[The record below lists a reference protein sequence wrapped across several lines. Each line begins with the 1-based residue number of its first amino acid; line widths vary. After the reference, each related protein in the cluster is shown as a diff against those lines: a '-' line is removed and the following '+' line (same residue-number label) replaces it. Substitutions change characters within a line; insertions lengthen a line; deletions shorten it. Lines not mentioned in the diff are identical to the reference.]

1 MNLLYQLASRPA
13 TLVSVII
20 ALVTTVFIGIWFL
33 LPQPPKTLTIV
44 TGFPDGLY
52 AQFAQQLKIE
62 LAKQKITLQIRNTGG
77 SVDNLALIN
86 DPKSG
91 VDLALI
97 QSGVGDPLQYPDLI
111 SLAGIF
117 YEPLWVWYRQPAFAK
132 EGGMLTQLSQLKGK
146 RISIGNDGSGTQLLS
161 KAVLDL
167 NEINPNQ
174 IKFETLKPD
183 KAIEKLQKGEI
194 DAAFIVAAGEA
205 PILKKFYQ
213 IPEIRL
219 MNFDQAE
226 AYTRVLPYLNRVEIP
241 KGVISITHDQPKQDI
256 HVLASTT
263 TLVARKDI
271 NPATVS
277 LLLGSSYDIL
287 RNYSRLQKSGQ
298 FPSSK
303 GLDFPMDLDAEIFLR
318 DGPSFF
324 YRHLPFWGAVWVER
338 FIKILIP
345 MLIILI
351 PVFTYLPAIFNLSL
365 KIKLSRLYKI
375 LKSIERRSNSSGN
388 ASSLHAELVTLEESV
403 QKLRVSAMQSKEV
416 YDLKVHIALVRNQLE
431 KLKSGND

>member
-13 TLVSVII
+13 ILVSVLMGLI
-20 ALVTTVFIGIWFL
+20 AALFTGIWFI
-33 LPQPPKTLTIV
+33 LPQPPQTLTIV

-52 AQFAQQLKIE
+52 SQFANHLKTE
-62 LAKQKITLQIRNTGG
+62 LAKEKITLQIRNTGG

-86 DPKSG
+86 DPNSG
-91 VDLALI
+91 IDLAI
-97 QSGVGDPLQYPDLI
+97 VQSGVGDPVKYPELL

-132 EGGMLTQLSQLKGK
+132 EGGALTQLSQLQGK
-146 RISIGNDGSGTQLLS
+146 RISIGNDGSGTQILS
-161 KAVLDL
+161 NAILKL
-167 NEINPNQ
+167 NEINADLV
-174 IKFETLKPD
+174 KLEKLKPD
-183 KAIEKLQKGEI
+183 EAIEKLQKGEL
-194 DAAFIVAAGEA
+194 DVAFIVAAGEA

-213 IPEIRL
+213 IPGIRL

-226 AYTRVLPYLNRVEIP
+226 AYTRVLPYLDRIDIP
-241 KGVISITHDQPKQDI
+241 RGIISIAHDQPKQDI
-256 HVLASTT
+256 RTIASTA
-263 TLVARKDI
+263 TLVARNDI

-277 LLLGSSYDIL
+277 LLLGTSYDIL
-287 RNYSRLQKSGQ
+287 RNYSRLQKPGQ

-303 GLDFPMDLDAEIFLR
+303 GLDFPMDIDAEIFLR

-345 MLIILI
+345 LLIVLI

-365 KIKLSRLYKI
+365 KVKLSRLYKI
-375 LKSIERRSNSSGN
+375 LKNIEKRSNSPDN
-388 ASSLHAELVTLEESV
+388 YLLLHTELLNLEKRI
-403 QKLRVSAMQSKEV
+403 QQIKVSAMQSKEV
-416 YDLKVHIALVRNQLE
+416 YDLKAHVALVRHQLE
-431 KLKSGND
+431 KLK

>member
-13 TLVSVII
+13 ILVSVLMGLI
-20 ALVTTVFIGIWFL
+20 AALFTGIWFI
-33 LPQPPKTLTIV
+33 LPQPPQTLTIA

-52 AQFAQQLKIE
+52 SQFANHLKTE
-62 LAKQKITLQIRNTGG
+62 LAKEKITLQIRNTGG

-86 DPKSG
+86 DPNSG
-91 VDLALI
+91 IDLAI
-97 QSGVGDPLQYPDLI
+97 VQSGVGDPVKYPELL

-132 EGGMLTQLSQLKGK
+132 EGGALTQLSQLQGK
-146 RISIGNDGSGTQLLS
+146 RISIGNDGSGTQILS
-161 KAVLDL
+161 NAILKL
-167 NEINPNQ
+167 NEINADL
-174 IKFETLKPD
+174 IKLEKLKPD
-183 KAIEKLQKGEI
+183 EAIEKLQKGEL
-194 DAAFIVAAGEA
+194 DVAFIVAAGEA

-213 IPEIRL
+213 IPGIRL

-226 AYTRVLPYLNRVEIP
+226 AYTRVLPYLDRIDIP
-241 KGVISITHDQPKQDI
+241 RGIISIAHDQPKQDI
-256 HVLASTT
+256 RTIASTA
-263 TLVARKDI
+263 TLVARNDI

-277 LLLGSSYDIL
+277 LLLGTSYDIL
-287 RNYSRLQKSGQ
+287 RNYSRLQKPGQ

-303 GLDFPMDLDAEIFLR
+303 GLDFPMDMDAEIFLR

-345 MLIILI
+345 LLIVLI

-365 KIKLSRLYKI
+365 KVKLSRLYKI
-375 LKSIERRSNSSGN
+375 LKNIEKRSNSPDN
-388 ASSLHAELVTLEESV
+388 YLLLHTELLNLEKRI
-403 QKLRVSAMQSKEV
+403 QQIKVSAMQSKEV
-416 YDLKVHIALVRNQLE
+416 YDLKAHVALVRHQLE
-431 KLKSGND
+431 KLK

>member
-13 TLVSVII
+13 ILVSVLTGLI
-20 ALVTTVFIGIWFL
+20 AALFAGIWFI
-33 LPQPPKTLTIV
+33 LPQPPQTLTIV

-52 AQFAQQLKIE
+52 SQFANHLKIE
-62 LAKQKITLQIRNTGG
+62 LAKEKITLQIRNTGG

-86 DPKSG
+86 DPNSG
-91 VDLALI
+91 IDLAI
-97 QSGVGDPLQYPDLI
+97 VQSGVGDPVKYPELL

-132 EGGMLTQLSQLKGK
+132 EGGALTQLSQLQGK
-146 RISIGNDGSGTQLLS
+146 RISIGNDGSGTQILS
-161 KAVLDL
+161 NAILKL
-167 NEINPNQ
+167 NEINADLV
-174 IKFETLKPD
+174 KLEKLKPD
-183 KAIEKLQKGEI
+183 ESIEKLQKGEL
-194 DAAFIVAAGEA
+194 DVAFIVAAGEA

-213 IPEIRL
+213 IPGIRL

-226 AYTRVLPYLNRVEIP
+226 AYTRVLPYLDRIDIP
-241 KGVISITHDQPKQDI
+241 RGIISIAHDQPKQDI
-256 HVLASTT
+256 RTIASTA
-263 TLVARKDI
+263 TLVARNDI

-277 LLLGSSYDIL
+277 LLLGTSYDIL
-287 RNYSRLQKSGQ
+287 RNYSRLQKPGQ

-303 GLDFPMDLDAEIFLR
+303 GLDFPMDMDAEIFLR

-345 MLIILI
+345 LLIVLI

-365 KIKLSRLYKI
+365 KVKLSRLYKI
-375 LKSIERRSNSSGN
+375 LKNIEKRSNSPDN
-388 ASSLHAELVTLEESV
+388 YLLLHTELLNLEKRI
-403 QKLRVSAMQSKEV
+403 QQIKVSAMQSKEV
-416 YDLKVHIALVRNQLE
+416 YDLKAHVALVRHQLE
-431 KLKSGND
+431 KLK

>member
-13 TLVSVII
+13 ILVSVLMGLI
-20 ALVTTVFIGIWFL
+20 AALFTGIWFI
-33 LPQPPKTLTIV
+33 LPQPPQTLTIA

-52 AQFAQQLKIE
+52 SQFANHLKTE
-62 LAKQKITLQIRNTGG
+62 LAKEKITLQIRNTGG

-86 DPKSG
+86 DPNSG
-91 VDLALI
+91 IDLAI
-97 QSGVGDPLQYPDLI
+97 VQSGVGDPVKYPELL

-132 EGGMLTQLSQLKGK
+132 EGGALTQLSQLQGK
-146 RISIGNDGSGTQLLS
+146 RISIGNDGSGTQILS
-161 KAVLDL
+161 NAILKL
-167 NEINPNQ
+167 NEINADLV
-174 IKFETLKPD
+174 KLEKLKPD
-183 KAIEKLQKGEI
+183 EAIEKLQKGEL
-194 DAAFIVAAGEA
+194 DVAFIVAAGEA

-213 IPEIRL
+213 IPGIRL

-226 AYTRVLPYLNRVEIP
+226 AYTRVLPYLDRIDIP
-241 KGVISITHDQPKQDI
+241 RGIISIAHDQPKQDI
-256 HVLASTT
+256 RTIASTA
-263 TLVARKDI
+263 TLVARNDI

-277 LLLGSSYDIL
+277 LLLGASYDIL
-287 RNYSRLQKSGQ
+287 RNYSRLQKPGQ

-303 GLDFPMDLDAEIFLR
+303 GLDFPMDMDAEIFLR

-345 MLIILI
+345 LLIVLI

-365 KIKLSRLYKI
+365 KVKLSRLYKI
-375 LKSIERRSNSSGN
+375 LKNIEKRSNSPDN
-388 ASSLHAELVTLEESV
+388 YLLLHTELLNLEKRI
-403 QKLRVSAMQSKEV
+403 QQIKVSAMQSKAV
-416 YDLKVHIALVRNQLE
+416 YDLKAHVALVRHQLE
-431 KLKSGND
+431 KLK

>member
-13 TLVSVII
+13 ILVSVLTGLI
-20 ALVTTVFIGIWFL
+20 AALFAGIWFI
-33 LPQPPKTLTIV
+33 LPQPPQTLTIA

-52 AQFAQQLKIE
+52 SQFANHLKTE
-62 LAKQKITLQIRNTGG
+62 LAKEKITLQIRNTGG

-86 DPKSG
+86 DPNSG
-91 VDLALI
+91 IDLAI
-97 QSGVGDPLQYPDLI
+97 VQSGVGDPVKYPELL

-132 EGGMLTQLSQLKGK
+132 EGGALTQLSQLQGK
-146 RISIGNDGSGTQLLS
+146 RISIGNDGSGTQILS
-161 KAVLDL
+161 NAILKL
-167 NEINPNQ
+167 NEINADLV
-174 IKFETLKPD
+174 KLEKLKPD
-183 KAIEKLQKGEI
+183 EAIEKLQKGEL
-194 DAAFIVAAGEA
+194 DVAFIVAAGEA

-213 IPEIRL
+213 IPGIRL

-226 AYTRVLPYLNRVEIP
+226 AYTRVLPYLDRIDIP
-241 KGVISITHDQPKQDI
+241 RGIISIANDQPKQDI
-256 HVLASTT
+256 RTIASTA
-263 TLVARKDI
+263 TLVARNDI

-277 LLLGSSYDIL
+277 LLLGASYDIL
-287 RNYSRLQKSGQ
+287 RNYSRLQKPGQ

-303 GLDFPMDLDAEIFLR
+303 GLDFPMDMDAEIFLR

-345 MLIILI
+345 LLIVLI

-365 KIKLSRLYKI
+365 KVKLSRLYKI
-375 LKSIERRSNSSGN
+375 LKNIEKRSNSPDN
-388 ASSLHAELVTLEESV
+388 YLLLHTELLNLEKRI
-403 QKLRVSAMQSKEV
+403 QQIKVSAMQSKEV
-416 YDLKVHIALVRNQLE
+416 YDLKAHVALVRHQLE
-431 KLKSGND
+431 KLK

>member
-13 TLVSVII
+13 ILVSVLMGLI
-20 ALVTTVFIGIWFL
+20 AALFAGIWFI
-33 LPQPPKTLTIV
+33 LPQPPQTLTIA

-52 AQFAQQLKIE
+52 SQFANHLKTE
-62 LAKQKITLQIRNTGG
+62 LAKEKITLQIRNTGG

-86 DPKSG
+86 DPNLG
-91 VDLALI
+91 IDLAI
-97 QSGVGDPLQYPDLI
+97 VQSGVGDPVKYPELL

-132 EGGMLTQLSQLKGK
+132 EGGALTQLSQLQGK
-146 RISIGNDGSGTQLLS
+146 RISIGNDGSGTQILS
-161 KAVLDL
+161 NAILKL
-167 NEINPNQ
+167 NEINADLV
-174 IKFETLKPD
+174 KLEKLKPD
-183 KAIEKLQKGEI
+183 EAIEKLQKGEL
-194 DAAFIVAAGEA
+194 DVAFIVAAGEA

-213 IPEIRL
+213 IPGIRL

-226 AYTRVLPYLNRVEIP
+226 AYTRVLPYLDRIDIP
-241 KGVISITHDQPKQDI
+241 RGIISIAHDQPKQDI
-256 HVLASTT
+256 RTIASTA
-263 TLVARKDI
+263 TLVARNDI

-277 LLLGSSYDIL
+277 LLLGASYDIL
-287 RNYSRLQKSGQ
+287 RNYSRLQKPGQ

-303 GLDFPMDLDAEIFLR
+303 GLDFPMDMDAEIFLR

-345 MLIILI
+345 LLIVLI

-365 KIKLSRLYKI
+365 KVKLSRLYKI
-375 LKSIERRSNSSGN
+375 LKNIEKRSNSPDN
-388 ASSLHAELVTLEESV
+388 YLLLHTELLNLEKRI
-403 QKLRVSAMQSKEV
+403 QQIKVSAMQSKEV
-416 YDLKVHIALVRNQLE
+416 YDLKAHVALVRHQLE
-431 KLKSGND
+431 KLK

>member
-13 TLVSVII
+13 ILVSVLMGLI
-20 ALVTTVFIGIWFL
+20 AALFTGIWFI
-33 LPQPPKTLTIV
+33 LPQPPQTLTIA

-52 AQFAQQLKIE
+52 SQFANHLKTE
-62 LAKQKITLQIRNTGG
+62 LAKEKITLQIRNTGG

-86 DPKSG
+86 DPNSG
-91 VDLALI
+91 IDLAI
-97 QSGVGDPLQYPDLI
+97 VQSGVGDPVKYPELL

-132 EGGMLTQLSQLKGK
+132 EGGALTQLSQLQGK
-146 RISIGNDGSGTQLLS
+146 RISIGNDGSGTQILS
-161 KAVLDL
+161 NAILKL
-167 NEINPNQ
+167 NEINADLV
-174 IKFETLKPD
+174 KLEKLKPD
-183 KAIEKLQKGEI
+183 EAIEKLQKGEL
-194 DAAFIVAAGEA
+194 DVAFIVAAGEA

-213 IPEIRL
+213 IPGIRL

-226 AYTRVLPYLNRVEIP
+226 AYTRVLPYLDRIDIP
-241 KGVISITHDQPKQDI
+241 RGIISIAHDQPKQDI
-256 HVLASTT
+256 RTIASTA
-263 TLVARKDI
+263 TLVARNNI

-277 LLLGSSYDIL
+277 LLLGASYDIL
-287 RNYSRLQKSGQ
+287 RNYSRLQKPGQ

-303 GLDFPMDLDAEIFLR
+303 GLDFPMDMDAEIFLR

-345 MLIILI
+345 LLIVLI

-365 KIKLSRLYKI
+365 KVKLSRLYKI
-375 LKSIERRSNSSGN
+375 LKNIEKRSNSPDN
-388 ASSLHAELVTLEESV
+388 YLLLHTELLNLEKRI
-403 QKLRVSAMQSKEV
+403 QQIKVSAMQSKEV
-416 YDLKVHIALVRNQLE
+416 YDLKAHVALVRHQLE
-431 KLKSGND
+431 KLK

>member
-13 TLVSVII
+13 ILVSVLTGLI
-20 ALVTTVFIGIWFL
+20 AALFAGIWFI
-33 LPQPPKTLTIV
+33 LPQPPQTLTIA

-52 AQFAQQLKIE
+52 SQFANHLKTE
-62 LAKQKITLQIRNTGG
+62 LAKEKITLQIRNTGG

-86 DPKSG
+86 DPNSG
-91 VDLALI
+91 IDLAI
-97 QSGVGDPLQYPDLI
+97 VQSGVGDPVKYPELL

-132 EGGMLTQLSQLKGK
+132 EGGALTQLSQLQGK
-146 RISIGNDGSGTQLLS
+146 RISIGNDGSGTQILS
-161 KAVLDL
+161 NAILKL
-167 NEINPNQ
+167 NEINADLV
-174 IKFETLKPD
+174 KLEKLKPD
-183 KAIEKLQKGEI
+183 EAIEKLQKGEL
-194 DAAFIVAAGEA
+194 DVAFIVAAGEA

-213 IPEIRL
+213 IPGIRL

-226 AYTRVLPYLNRVEIP
+226 AYTRVLPYLDRIDIP
-241 KGVISITHDQPKQDI
+241 RGIISIAHDQPKQDI
-256 HVLASTT
+256 RTIASTA
-263 TLVARKDI
+263 TLVARNDI

-277 LLLGSSYDIL
+277 LLLGTSYDIL
-287 RNYSRLQKSGQ
+287 RNYSRLQKPGQ

-303 GLDFPMDLDAEIFLR
+303 GLDFPMDMDAEIFLR

-345 MLIILI
+345 LLIVLI

-365 KIKLSRLYKI
+365 KVKLSRLYKI
-375 LKSIERRSNSSGN
+375 LKNIEKRSNSPDN
-388 ASSLHAELVTLEESV
+388 YLLLHTELLNLEKRI
-403 QKLRVSAMQSKEV
+403 QQIKVSAMQSKEV
-416 YDLKVHIALVRNQLE
+416 YDLKAHVALVRHQLE
-431 KLKSGND
+431 KLK

>member
-13 TLVSVII
+13 ILVSVLMGLI
-20 ALVTTVFIGIWFL
+20 AALFTGIWFI
-33 LPQPPKTLTIV
+33 LPQPPQTLTIA

-52 AQFAQQLKIE
+52 SQFANHLKTE
-62 LAKQKITLQIRNTGG
+62 LAKEKITLQIRNTGG

-86 DPKSG
+86 DPNSG
-91 VDLALI
+91 IDLAI
-97 QSGVGDPLQYPDLI
+97 VQSGVGDPVKYPELL

-132 EGGMLTQLSQLKGK
+132 EGGALTQLSQLQGK
-146 RISIGNDGSGTQLLS
+146 RISIGNDGSGTQILS
-161 KAVLDL
+161 NAILKL
-167 NEINPNQ
+167 NEINADLV
-174 IKFETLKPD
+174 KLEKLKPD
-183 KAIEKLQKGEI
+183 ESIEKLQKGEL
-194 DAAFIVAAGEA
+194 DVAFIVAAGEA

-213 IPEIRL
+213 IPGIRL

-226 AYTRVLPYLNRVEIP
+226 AYTRVLPYLDRIDIP
-241 KGVISITHDQPKQDI
+241 RGIISIAHDQPKQDI
-256 HVLASTT
+256 RTIASTA
-263 TLVARKDI
+263 TLVARNDI

-277 LLLGSSYDIL
+277 LLLGTSYDIL
-287 RNYSRLQKSGQ
+287 RNYSRLQKPGQ

-303 GLDFPMDLDAEIFLR
+303 GLDFPMDMDAEIFLR

-345 MLIILI
+345 LLIVLI

-365 KIKLSRLYKI
+365 KVKLSRLYKI
-375 LKSIERRSNSSGN
+375 LKNIEKRSNSPDN
-388 ASSLHAELVTLEESV
+388 YLLLHTELLNLEKRI
-403 QKLRVSAMQSKEV
+403 QQIKVSAMQSKEV
-416 YDLKVHIALVRNQLE
+416 YDLKAHVALVRHQLE
-431 KLKSGND
+431 KLK

>member
-13 TLVSVII
+13 ILVSVLMGLI
-20 ALVTTVFIGIWFL
+20 AALFAGIWFI
-33 LPQPPKTLTIV
+33 LPQPPQTLTIA

-52 AQFAQQLKIE
+52 SQFANHLKTE
-62 LAKQKITLQIRNTGG
+62 LAKEKISLQIRNTGG

-86 DPKSG
+86 DPNSG
-91 VDLALI
+91 IDLAI
-97 QSGVGDPLQYPDLI
+97 VQSGVGDPVKYPELL

-132 EGGMLTQLSQLKGK
+132 EGGALTQLSQLQGK
-146 RISIGNDGSGTQLLS
+146 RISIGNDGSGTQILS
-161 KAVLDL
+161 NAILKL
-167 NEINPNQ
+167 NEINADLV
-174 IKFETLKPD
+174 KLEKLKPD
-183 KAIEKLQKGEI
+183 EAIEKLQKGEL
-194 DAAFIVAAGEA
+194 DVAFIVAAGEA

-213 IPEIRL
+213 IPGIRL

-226 AYTRVLPYLNRVEIP
+226 AYTRVLPYLDRIDIP
-241 KGVISITHDQPKQDI
+241 RGIISIAHDQPKQDI
-256 HVLASTT
+256 RTIASTA
-263 TLVARKDI
+263 TLVARNDI

-277 LLLGSSYDIL
+277 LLLGTSYDIL
-287 RNYSRLQKSGQ
+287 RNYSRLQKPGQ

-303 GLDFPMDLDAEIFLR
+303 GLDFPMDMDAEIFLR

-345 MLIILI
+345 LLIVLI

-365 KIKLSRLYKI
+365 KVKLSRLYKI
-375 LKSIERRSNSSGN
+375 LKNIEKRSNSPDN
-388 ASSLHAELVTLEESV
+388 YLLLHTELLNLEKRI
-403 QKLRVSAMQSKEV
+403 QQIKVSAMQSKEV
-416 YDLKVHIALVRNQLE
+416 YDLKAHVALVRHQLE
-431 KLKSGND
+431 KLK

>member
-13 TLVSVII
+13 ILVSVLMGLI
-20 ALVTTVFIGIWFL
+20 AALFTGIWFI
-33 LPQPPKTLTIV
+33 LPKPPQTLTIA

-52 AQFAQQLKIE
+52 SQFANHLKTE
-62 LAKQKITLQIRNTGG
+62 LAKEKITLQIRNTGG

-86 DPKSG
+86 DPNSG
-91 VDLALI
+91 IDLAI
-97 QSGVGDPLQYPDLI
+97 VQSGVGDPVKYPELL

-132 EGGMLTQLSQLKGK
+132 EGGALTQLSQLQGK
-146 RISIGNDGSGTQLLS
+146 RISIGNDGSGTQILS
-161 KAVLDL
+161 NAILKL
-167 NEINPNQ
+167 NEINADLV
-174 IKFETLKPD
+174 KLEKLKPD
-183 KAIEKLQKGEI
+183 EAIEKLQKGEL
-194 DAAFIVAAGEA
+194 DVAFIVAAGEA

-213 IPEIRL
+213 IPGIRL

-226 AYTRVLPYLNRVEIP
+226 AYTRVLPYLDRIDIP
-241 KGVISITHDQPKQDI
+241 RGIISIAHDQPKQDI
-256 HVLASTT
+256 RTIASTA
-263 TLVARKDI
+263 TLVARNDI

-277 LLLGSSYDIL
+277 LLLGASYDIL
-287 RNYSRLQKSGQ
+287 RNYSRLQKPGQ

-303 GLDFPMDLDAEIFLR
+303 GLDFPMDMDAEIFLR

-345 MLIILI
+345 LLIVLI

-365 KIKLSRLYKI
+365 KVKLSRLYKI
-375 LKSIERRSNSSGN
+375 LKNIEKRSNSPDN
-388 ASSLHAELVTLEESV
+388 YLLLHTELLNLEKRI
-403 QKLRVSAMQSKEV
+403 QQIKVSAMQSKEV
-416 YDLKVHIALVRNQLE
+416 YDLKAHVALVRHQLE
-431 KLKSGND
+431 KLK

>member
-13 TLVSVII
+13 ILVSVLMGLI
-20 ALVTTVFIGIWFL
+20 AALFTGIWFI
-33 LPQPPKTLTIV
+33 LPQPPQTLTIV

-52 AQFAQQLKIE
+52 SQFANHLKIE
-62 LAKQKITLQIRNTGG
+62 LAKEKITLQIRNTGG

-86 DPKSG
+86 DPNSG
-91 VDLALI
+91 IDLAI
-97 QSGVGDPLQYPDLI
+97 VQSGVGDPVKYPELL

-132 EGGMLTQLSQLKGK
+132 EGGALTQLSQLQGK
-146 RISIGNDGSGTQLLS
+146 RISIGNDGSGTQILS
-161 KAVLDL
+161 NAILKL
-167 NEINPNQ
+167 NEINADLV
-174 IKFETLKPD
+174 KLEKLKPD
-183 KAIEKLQKGEI
+183 ESIEKLQKGEL
-194 DAAFIVAAGEA
+194 DVAFIVAAGEA

-213 IPEIRL
+213 IPGIRL

-226 AYTRVLPYLNRVEIP
+226 AYTRVLPYLDRIDIP
-241 KGVISITHDQPKQDI
+241 RGIISIAHDQPKQDI
-256 HVLASTT
+256 RTIASTA
-263 TLVARKDI
+263 TLVARNDI

-277 LLLGSSYDIL
+277 LLLGTSYDIL
-287 RNYSRLQKSGQ
+287 RNYSRLQKPGQ

-303 GLDFPMDLDAEIFLR
+303 GLDFPMDMDAEIFLR

-345 MLIILI
+345 LLIVLI

-365 KIKLSRLYKI
+365 KVKLSRLYKI
-375 LKSIERRSNSSGN
+375 LKNIEKRSNSPDN
-388 ASSLHAELVTLEESV
+388 YLLLHTELLNLEKRI
-403 QKLRVSAMQSKEV
+403 QQIKVSAMQSKEV
-416 YDLKVHIALVRNQLE
+416 YDLKAHVALVRHQLE
-431 KLKSGND
+431 KLK

>member
-13 TLVSVII
+13 ILVSVLMGLI
-20 ALVTTVFIGIWFL
+20 AALFAGIWFI
-33 LPQPPKTLTIV
+33 LPQPPQTLTIA

-52 AQFAQQLKIE
+52 SQFANHLKIE
-62 LAKQKITLQIRNTGG
+62 LAKEKITLQIRNTGG

-86 DPKSG
+86 DPNSG
-91 VDLALI
+91 IDLAI
-97 QSGVGDPLQYPDLI
+97 VQSGVGDPVKYPELL

-132 EGGMLTQLSQLKGK
+132 EGGALTQLSQLQGK
-146 RISIGNDGSGTQLLS
+146 RISIGNDGSGTQILS
-161 KAVLDL
+161 NAILKL
-167 NEINPNQ
+167 NEINADLV
-174 IKFETLKPD
+174 KLEKLKPD
-183 KAIEKLQKGEI
+183 EAIEKLQKGEL
-194 DAAFIVAAGEA
+194 DVAFIVAAGEA

-213 IPEIRL
+213 IPGIRL

-226 AYTRVLPYLNRVEIP
+226 AYTRVLPYLDRIDIP
-241 KGVISITHDQPKQDI
+241 RGIISIAHDQPKQDI
-256 HVLASTT
+256 RTIASTA
-263 TLVARKDI
+263 TLVARNDI

-277 LLLGSSYDIL
+277 LLLGTSYDIL
-287 RNYSRLQKSGQ
+287 RNYSRLQKPGQ

-303 GLDFPMDLDAEIFLR
+303 GLDFPMDMDAEIFLR

-345 MLIILI
+345 LLIVLI

-365 KIKLSRLYKI
+365 KVKLSRLYKI
-375 LKSIERRSNSSGN
+375 LKNIEKRSNSPDN
-388 ASSLHAELVTLEESV
+388 YLLLHTELLNLEKRI
-403 QKLRVSAMQSKEV
+403 QQIKVSAMQSKEV
-416 YDLKVHIALVRNQLE
+416 YDLKAHVALVRHQLE
-431 KLKSGND
+431 KLK

>member
-13 TLVSVII
+13 ILVSVLMGLI
-20 ALVTTVFIGIWFL
+20 AALFTGIWFI
-33 LPQPPKTLTIV
+33 LPQPPQTLTIA

-52 AQFAQQLKIE
+52 SQFANHLKTE
-62 LAKQKITLQIRNTGG
+62 LAKEKITLQIRNTGG

-86 DPKSG
+86 DPNSG
-91 VDLALI
+91 IDLAI
-97 QSGVGDPLQYPDLI
+97 VQSGVGDPVKYPELL

-132 EGGMLTQLSQLKGK
+132 EGGALTQLSQLQGK
-146 RISIGNDGSGTQLLS
+146 RISIGNDGSGTQILS
-161 KAVLDL
+161 NAILKL
-167 NEINPNQ
+167 NEINADLV
-174 IKFETLKPD
+174 KLEKLKPD
-183 KAIEKLQKGEI
+183 EAIEKLQKGEL
-194 DAAFIVAAGEA
+194 DVAFIVAAGEA

-213 IPEIRL
+213 IPGIRL

-226 AYTRVLPYLNRVEIP
+226 AYTRVLPYLDRIDIP
-241 KGVISITHDQPKQDI
+241 RGIISIAHDQPKQDI
-256 HVLASTT
+256 RTIASTA
-263 TLVARKDI
+263 TLVARNDI

-277 LLLGSSYDIL
+277 LLLGASYDIL
-287 RNYSRLQKSGQ
+287 RNYSRLQKPGQ

-303 GLDFPMDLDAEIFLR
+303 GLDFPMDMDAEIFLR

-345 MLIILI
+345 LLIVLI

-365 KIKLSRLYKI
+365 KVKLSRLYKI
-375 LKSIERRSNSSGN
+375 LKNIEKRSNSPDN
-388 ASSLHAELVTLEESV
+388 YLLLHTELLNLEKRI
-403 QKLRVSAMQSKEV
+403 QQIKVSAMQSKEV
-416 YDLKVHIALVRNQLE
+416 YDLKAHVALVRHQLE
-431 KLKSGND
+431 KLK

>member
-13 TLVSVII
+13 ILVSVLMGLI
-20 ALVTTVFIGIWFL
+20 AALFAGIWFI
-33 LPQPPKTLTIV
+33 LPQPPQTLTIA

-52 AQFAQQLKIE
+52 SQFANHLKTE
-62 LAKQKITLQIRNTGG
+62 LAKEKITLQIRNTGG

-86 DPKSG
+86 DPNSG
-91 VDLALI
+91 IDLAI
-97 QSGVGDPLQYPDLI
+97 VQSGVGDPVKYPELL

-132 EGGMLTQLSQLKGK
+132 EGGALTQLSQLQGK
-146 RISIGNDGSGTQLLS
+146 RISIGNDGSGTQILS
-161 KAVLDL
+161 NAILKL
-167 NEINPNQ
+167 NEINADLV
-174 IKFETLKPD
+174 KLEKLKPD
-183 KAIEKLQKGEI
+183 EAIEKLQKGEL
-194 DAAFIVAAGEA
+194 DVAFIVAAGEA

-213 IPEIRL
+213 IPGIRL

-226 AYTRVLPYLNRVEIP
+226 AYTRVLPYLDRIDIP
-241 KGVISITHDQPKQDI
+241 RGIISIAHDQPKQDI
-256 HVLASTT
+256 RTIASTA
-263 TLVARKDI
+263 TLVARNDI

-277 LLLGSSYDIL
+277 LLLGASYDIL
-287 RNYSRLQKSGQ
+287 RNYSRLQKPGQ

-303 GLDFPMDLDAEIFLR
+303 GLDFPMDMDAEIFLR

-345 MLIILI
+345 LLIVLI

-365 KIKLSRLYKI
+365 KVKLSRLYKI
-375 LKSIERRSNSSGN
+375 LKNIEKRSNSPDN
-388 ASSLHAELVTLEESV
+388 YLLLHTELLNLEKRI
-403 QKLRVSAMQSKEV
+403 QQIKVSAMQSKEV
-416 YDLKVHIALVRNQLE
+416 YDLKAHVALVRHQLE
-431 KLKSGND
+431 KLK

>member
-13 TLVSVII
+13 ILVSVLTGLI
-20 ALVTTVFIGIWFL
+20 AALFAGIWFI
-33 LPQPPKTLTIV
+33 LPQPPQTLTIV

-52 AQFAQQLKIE
+52 SQFANHLKTE
-62 LAKQKITLQIRNTGG
+62 LAKEKITLQIRNTGG

-86 DPKSG
+86 DPNSG
-91 VDLALI
+91 IDLAI
-97 QSGVGDPLQYPDLI
+97 VQSGVGDPVKYPELL

-132 EGGMLTQLSQLKGK
+132 EGGALTQLSQLQGK
-146 RISIGNDGSGTQLLS
+146 RISIGNDGSGTQILS
-161 KAVLDL
+161 NAILKL
-167 NEINPNQ
+167 NEINADLV
-174 IKFETLKPD
+174 KLEKLKPD
-183 KAIEKLQKGEI
+183 EAIEKLQKGEL
-194 DAAFIVAAGEA
+194 DVAFIVAAGEA

-213 IPEIRL
+213 IPGIRL

-226 AYTRVLPYLNRVEIP
+226 AYTRVLPYLDRIDIP
-241 KGVISITHDQPKQDI
+241 RGIISIAHDQPKQDI
-256 HVLASTT
+256 RTIASTA
-263 TLVARKDI
+263 TLVARNDI

-277 LLLGSSYDIL
+277 LLLGTSYDIL
-287 RNYSRLQKSGQ
+287 RNYSRLQKPGQ

-303 GLDFPMDLDAEIFLR
+303 GLDFPMDMDAEIFLR

-345 MLIILI
+345 LLIVLI

-365 KIKLSRLYKI
+365 KVKLSRLYKI
-375 LKSIERRSNSSGN
+375 LKNIEKRSNSPDN
-388 ASSLHAELVTLEESV
+388 YLLLHTELLNLEKRI
-403 QKLRVSAMQSKEV
+403 QQIKVSAMQSKEV
-416 YDLKVHIALVRNQLE
+416 YDLKAHVALVRHQLE
-431 KLKSGND
+431 KLK

>member
-13 TLVSVII
+13 ILVSVLMGLI
-20 ALVTTVFIGIWFL
+20 AALFTGIWFI
-33 LPQPPKTLTIV
+33 LPQPPQTLTIA

-52 AQFAQQLKIE
+52 SQFANHLKTE
-62 LAKQKITLQIRNTGG
+62 LAKEKITLQIRNTGG

-86 DPKSG
+86 DPNSG
-91 VDLALI
+91 IDLAI
-97 QSGVGDPLQYPDLI
+97 VQSGVGDPVKYPELL

-132 EGGMLTQLSQLKGK
+132 EGGALTQLSQLQGK
-146 RISIGNDGSGTQLLS
+146 RISIGNDGSGTQILS
-161 KAVLDL
+161 NAILKL
-167 NEINPNQ
+167 NEINADLV
-174 IKFETLKPD
+174 KLKKLKPD
-183 KAIEKLQKGEI
+183 ESIEKLQKGEL
-194 DAAFIVAAGEA
+194 DVAFIVAAGEA

-213 IPEIRL
+213 IPGIRL

-226 AYTRVLPYLNRVEIP
+226 AYTRVLPYLDRIDIP
-241 KGVISITHDQPKQDI
+241 RGIISIAHDQPKQDI
-256 HVLASTT
+256 RTIASTA
-263 TLVARKDI
+263 TLVARNDI

-277 LLLGSSYDIL
+277 LLLGTSYDIL
-287 RNYSRLQKSGQ
+287 RNYSRLQKPGQ

-303 GLDFPMDLDAEIFLR
+303 GLDFPMDMDAEIFLR

-345 MLIILI
+345 LLIVLI

-365 KIKLSRLYKI
+365 KVKLSRLYKI
-375 LKSIERRSNSSGN
+375 LKNIEKRSNSPDN
-388 ASSLHAELVTLEESV
+388 YLLLHTELLNLEKRI
-403 QKLRVSAMQSKEV
+403 QQIKVSAMQSKEV
-416 YDLKVHIALVRNQLE
+416 YDLKAHVALVRHQLE
-431 KLKSGND
+431 KLK